1 MNIASL
7 KQGKHQHQY
16 QRGVAVIT
24 ALLLTALA
32 ITLVASLFWQQQVQ
46 VRSIENQ
53 RLQLQTQWI
62 LRGALDW
69 ARLIL
74 QEDAKHSSV
83 DTLDEPWAIE
93 LAETRLD
100 QYVENSRSDSDQ
112 TDAVLFGR
120 IVDAQALYNLNNLL
134 ISTSNASSKG
144 LPDPVEVAVFARLL
158 RNLNLAPELA
168 QATANAM
175 AASVR
180 RTANTDVA
188 SATTQTTA
196 VSLPF
201 AHNEDLLAVPGFSNE
216 ILRVL
221 KDYVIFLPEQTTVN
235 VNTASAVVLAAR
247 IPNLSLEGAKS
258 MVAERERLTFK
269 DVSDFVT
276 RVSGK
281 QTSNTG
287 TTADYKI
294 STDTHYFIVNGRV
307 RLNRATMEMRAL
319 LARPGAFSGT
329 TVKWIR
335 EE

>member
-1 MNIASL
+1 MHYLNV
-7 KQGKHQHQY
+7 KHQPHYQY

-93 LAETRLD
+93 LSETRLD

-112 TDAVLFGR
+112 TDAVLIGR
-120 IVDAQALYNLNNLL
+120 IVDAQGMYNLRNLLSNNLP
-134 ISTSNASSKG
+134 N
-144 LPDPVEVAVFARLL
+144 PVEVAVFARLL
-158 RNLNLAPELA
+158 RSLNLAPELA
-168 QATANAM
+168 QATADAM
-175 AASVR
+175 AASIK
-180 RTANTDVA
+180 
-188 SATTQTTA
+188 QTTTSA
-196 VSLPF
+196 DGKSNASPNLASLSF
-201 AHNEDLLAVPGFSNE
+201 THNEDLLAVTGFSGE
-216 ILRVL
+216 ILRRL
-221 KDYVIFLPEQTTVN
+221 KDYVIFLPEQTNVN

-247 IPNLSLEGAKS
+247 IPNLSLTDARL
-258 MVAERERLTFK
+258 MVTDRERLTFK
-269 DVSDFVT
+269 DVSDFVA
-276 RVSGK
+276 RMPDKHMSG
-281 QTSNTG
+281 TG
-287 TTADYKI
+287 AGTAGYKI
-294 STDTHYFIVNGRV
+294 SVDTHYFIVNGKV
-307 RLNRATMEMRAL
+307 RLNRATLEMRAL
-319 LARPGAFSGT
+319 LARPGAGFNT
-329 TVKWIR
+329 VVKWIR

>member
-1 MNIASL
+1 MNPCCL
-7 KQGKHQHQY
+7 KVRHQLRYQH

-74 QEDAKHSSV
+74 QEDAKHSSI
-83 DTLDEPWAIE
+83 DTLDEPWTIE
-93 LAETRLD
+93 LSETRLD

-112 TDAVLFGR
+112 TDAVLIGR
-120 IVDAQALYNLNNLL
+120 IVDAQGRYNLRNLLSNNLPNP
-134 ISTSNASSKG
+134 T
-144 LPDPVEVAVFARLL
+144 EVVVFARLL
-158 RNLNLAPELA
+158 KSLNLAPELA
-168 QATANAM
+168 QATADAM
-175 AASVR
+175 AASVKR
-180 RTANTDVA
+180 
-188 SATTQTTA
+188 ATTSSDGKSNTTPNA

-201 AHNEDLLAVPGFSNE
+201 THNEDLLAVPGFSGE
-216 ILRVL
+216 ILRIL
-221 KDYVIFLPEQTTVN
+221 KDYVIFLPEQTNVN

-247 IPNLSLEGAKS
+247 VPNLSLTDARL
-258 MVAERERLTFK
+258 MVTDRERLTFK
-269 DVSDFVT
+269 DVNDFMA
-276 RVSGK
+276 RIPDK
-281 QTSNTG
+281 QTSGTG
-287 TTADYKI
+287 TGITDYKI
-294 STDTHYFIVNGRV
+294 SADTHYFIVNGKV
-307 RLNRATMEMRAL
+307 RLNRATLEMQAL
-319 LARPGAFSGT
+319 LARPGAGFNT